1 MIVDALSAIV
11 GAAHM
16 FGADAVESRY
26 LDDETNGGAGWPAG
40 VVRPANTAELSAVLA
55 CCHSAGQ
62 PVVVQGGRT
71 GMARGGVP
79 QAGELILSLER
90 LSTIEAID
98 ADTGLM
104 TVGAGCVLQMAQ
116 NAALEAGW
124 RLAVDIGAR
133 GSCTIGGMIATN
145 AGGTQV
151 LRHGMMRDQV
161 LGLEAVLAD
170 GTIISSMRGM
180 LKNNSGYDLKQL
192 FIGSEGTLGVVT
204 RALLRLR
211 PPAIGQQTAL
221 CAVGD
226 YPAALRL
233 LARLEKAMPAQLS
246 AYELMWREFFEAA
259 CGSLGQDS
267 PFDRTHAL
275 VVLVETEAAE
285 DAGLSAALANSF
297 EDGTMTDAL
306 IARSDRDRQ
315 RFWHYRDAIGE
326 IARGMT
332 IVEPFDVSAPL
343 PVIGE
348 LVDDVRARLA
358 AEVAGSRP
366 VFFGHIAD
374 GNLHIAVE
382 LPREDQRPLVE
393 AIVYDAVRDVGG
405 SVSAEHGIGLLKRTW
420 LGHSRSPEEI
430 ALMRRI
436 RAAMDPR
443 EILNRGRIF

>member
-11 GAAHM
+11 GAAHV
-16 FGADAVESRY
+16 FGADAVEPRY
-26 LDDETNGGAGWPAG
+26 LDDETNGGAGRPAG
-40 VVRPANTAELSAVLA
+40 MVRPANTAELSAVLA
-55 CCHSAGQ
+55 CCHRAGQ

-79 QAGELILSLER
+79 QMGELILSLER
-90 LSTIEAID
+90 LSAIEAID
-98 ADTGLM
+98 PDTGLM
-104 TVGAGCVLQMAQ
+104 TVGAGCVLQVAQ
-116 NAALEAGW
+116 NAAMESGW
-124 RLAVDIGAR
+124 RLTVDIGAR

-170 GTIISSMRGM
+170 GTILSSMQGM

-211 PPAIGQQTAL
+211 PRALGQQTAL
-221 CAVGD
+221 CAVSD

-246 AYELMWREFFEAA
+246 AYELMWGEFFEAA
-259 CGSLGQDS
+259 CGGLRQAS
-267 PFDRTHAL
+267 PFDCAHAL
-275 VVLVETEAAE
+275 IVLVETEAAE
-285 DAGLSAALANSF
+285 DAALSAALANSF
-297 EDGTMTDAL
+297 EDGTLIDAL
-306 IARSDRDRQ
+306 VARSERDRQ
-315 RFWHYRDAIGE
+315 SFWQYRDAIGE
-326 IARGMT
+326 ITRAMP

-343 PVIGE
+343 PAIGG
-348 LVDDVRARLA
+348 LVDTVRARLA
-358 AEVAGSRP
+358 AEVVGSRP

-382 LPREDQRPLVE
+382 LSHEDQRPVIE
-393 AIVYDAVRDVGG
+393 AIVYDAVRAVGG
-405 SVSAEHGIGLLKRTW
+405 SVSAEHGIGLLKRAW
-420 LGHSRSPEEI
+420 LGHSRSAEEI